1 MSSLRNFTG
10 WKDQYFSLWNEYDNL
25 SCLEAVTLKTVA
37 AVNSVI
43 YVPSV
48 VVFLL
53 FTVKA

>member
-53 FTVKA
+53 FTVIT